1 MEIDAQRAAAFDV
14 GAPAGEQAETAGAA
28 AAARSAREDELA
40 AQLAEANARAKE
52 SSDSAL
58 YALAEIEN
66 YKKRAQRQIADQVSH
81 GKKALLKKFLP
92 VIDNLERALAF
103 DMPSEGLRGGLDATL
118 RGFESALASE
128 NVTPLSLVGKPFDPR
143 VAEAIGT
150 RETAD
155 EEDDTIVAEVQRGY
169 LLGEELLRPALV
181 IVSKK
186 SA

>member
-1 MEIDAQRAAAFDV
+1 MEIDAQRAAAFDA
-14 GAPAGEQAETAGAA
+14 GATSDDERETAGEAA
-28 AAARSAREDELA
+28 TARSAREDELA
-40 AQLAEANARAKE
+40 ARLAEANARAKE
-52 SSDSAL
+52 YSESAL

-66 YKKRAQRQIADQVSH
+66 YKKRAQRQIAEQLNH
-81 GKKALLKKFLP
+81 GKKALLTKFLP

-128 NVTPLSLVGKPFDPR
+128 NVKALSLVGKPFDPR

-150 RETAD
+150 REAAG